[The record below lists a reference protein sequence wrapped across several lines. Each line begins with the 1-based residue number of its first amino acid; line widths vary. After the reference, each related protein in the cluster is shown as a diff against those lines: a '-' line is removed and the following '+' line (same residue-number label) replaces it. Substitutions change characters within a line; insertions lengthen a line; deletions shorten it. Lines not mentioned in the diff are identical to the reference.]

1 MIAGIDPGRWKT
13 GVAFAESERLL
24 FSAIVPSDKSSVLSA
39 AFKSGDWK
47 LLEEWGKEGSIE
59 NILGRTADKV
69 YIGTG
74 TSYKDFQSE
83 LPVSCESADEY
94 GTTLEARNIYWKLHP
109 PRGLLRLIPLSL
121 RTPPRPI
128 DDLAAYAIVLRAG
141 DLDRSDSNA
150 AAG

>member
-13 GVAFAESERLL
+13 GVAFAEAERLL

-59 NILGRTADKV
+59 YILGRTADKV

-83 LPVSCESADEY
+83 LPVSCERADEY
-94 GTTLEARNIYWKLHP
+94 GTTLETRNIYWKLHP

-128 DDLAAYAIVLRAG
+128 DDLAAYAIALRAG

>member
-13 GVAFAESERLL
+13 GVAFAEAERLL

-59 NILGRTADKV
+59 NILGRAADKV

-74 TSYKDFQSE
+74 TSSKDLQYG
-83 LPVSCESADEY
+83 LPVSCERADEY
-94 GTTLEARNIYWKLHP
+94 GTTLEARNIYWTLHP

-128 DDLAAYAIVLRAG
+128 DDLAAYAIILKAG
-141 DLDRSDSNA
+141 AFDRSDFNA